1 MNQITNYD
9 AACQAVALCMEV
21 DEVKHWIDKAAAMK
35 EYARQAKDRNMEA
48 HAAEVRIRAERQLGI
63 LLAAERQAGDLSSGP
78 IPKENNW
85 SSSTTNT
92 RESLAERGISKDLS
106 SRAQKLA
113 AVPQEQFDGELK
125 ELGERNRQEGA
136 RVKSKLEAIGEKI
149 MERDK
154 PDIDPTQYY
163 GPSDEELDGLMAE
176 AEADTEKLRDLMNGD
191 DPLGKALAEVKRQS
205 LEIRTLKFARDEY
218 QNKYGEVLKMFK
230 AARNKLRKLEGK

>member
-1 MNQITNYD
+1 
-9 AACQAVALCMEV
+9 MEV
-21 DEVKHWIDKAAAMK
+21 DDVKHWIDKAAAMK

-48 HAAEVRIRAERQLGI
+48 HAAEVRIRAERQLGV
-63 LLAAERQAGDLSSGP
+63 LLAQKKQDGGLNPVATLKHS
-78 IPKENNW
+78 IVV
-85 SSSTTNT
+85 T
-92 RESLAERGISKDLS
+92 SKDSDRTLSDLGVSRNLS

-113 AVPQEQFDGELK
+113 AVPQAQFDGELK

-154 PDIDPTQYY
+154 PDLDPTQYY
-163 GPSDEELDGLMAE
+163 GPSDEELAGLMAE
-176 AEADTEKLRDLMNGD
+176 AEADTAKLRDLMNGD
-191 DPLGKALAEVKRQS
+191 DPLGRALAEVNRQL
-205 LEIRTLKFARDEY
+205 LEIKTLKFARDEY

>member
-1 MNQITNYD
+1 
-9 AACQAVALCMEV
+9 MEV

-48 HAAEVRIRAERQLGI
+48 HAAEVRIRAERQLGL
-63 LLAAERQAGDLSSGP
+63 LLAQKKQDGGLNPAATLNRGPVVVNHDNGKTLADLGVS
-78 IPKENNW
+78 
-85 SSSTTNT
+85 
-92 RESLAERGISKDLS
+92 RDLS

-136 RVKSKLEAIGEKI
+136 RIKSKLEAIGEKI
-149 MERDK
+149 LERDK
-154 PDIDPTQYY
+154 PDVDPTQYY
-163 GPSDEELDGLMAE
+163 GPSDEELAGLMAE
-176 AEADTEKLRDLMNGD
+176 SEADTEKLRDLMNAD
-191 DPLGKALAEVKRQS
+191 DPLGHALAEVKRQL
-205 LEIRTLKFARDEY
+205 LEIKTLKFARDEY

>member
-1 MNQITNYD
+1 
-9 AACQAVALCMEV
+9 MEV

-35 EYARQAKDRNMEA
+35 EYARQAKDRKMEA
-48 HAAEVRIRAERQLGI
+48 HAAEVRIRAERQLGL
-63 LLAAERQAGDLSSGP
+63 LLAAEKADGNFNKGGRPS
-78 IPKENNW
+78 ENNR
-85 SSSTTNT
+85 SVAVTGL
-92 RESLAERGISKDLS
+92 ESHGISKNLS

-113 AVPQEQFDGELK
+113 AVPQAQFDGELK

-149 MERDK
+149 IERDK
-154 PDIDPTQYY
+154 PDLDPTQYY
-163 GPSDEELDGLMAE
+163 GPSDEELAGLMAE

-205 LEIRTLKFARDEY
+205 LEIKTLKFARDEY